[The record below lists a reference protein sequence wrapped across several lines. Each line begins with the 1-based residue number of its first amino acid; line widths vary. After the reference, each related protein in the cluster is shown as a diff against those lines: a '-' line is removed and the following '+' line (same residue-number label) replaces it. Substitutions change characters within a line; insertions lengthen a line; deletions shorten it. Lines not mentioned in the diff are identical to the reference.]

1 MSWLMVGGFGREKLV
16 KMERLKVETG
26 LYIVIVKVGRV
37 YEHALGESEW
47 LLSVILP
54 WIEVVVTTVFFL
66 FPFAQ

>member
-1 MSWLMVGGFGREKLV
+1 MI
-16 KMERLKVETG
+16 VE
-26 LYIVIVKVGRV
+26 VGRA

-54 WIEVVVTTVFFL
+54 WIKVAVTTVFFL